1 MCSHG
6 IAESYGSSIFSFVR
20 NLRTAV
26 HSGYTN
32 LHSHQQCR
40 RVPFSLHLLQHLLFG
55 DVLTMVMLTSA
66 RWYLIWALK
75 SESEILQSRLTLGD
89 PMGCSL
95 PGSSS
100 HGIFQAGVLEWVAVS
115 FSRGSSQPRN
125 WTRVSCLASVFFT
138 GRTTKITTFGKKIAF
153 WIYKKQCDFLL
164 RSLHSWLLNNM
175 GRLGALTPA

>member
-1 MCSHG
+1 MGYMCLFELWFFSGYMCSHG

-115 FSRGSSQPRN
+115 FSRGSSQPRDRTWISRIPGRHFN
-125 WTRVSCLASVFFT
+125 LWATRETL
-138 GRTTKITTFGKKIAF
+138 
-153 WIYKKQCDFLL
+153 YL
-164 RSLHSWLLNNM
+164 
-175 GRLGALTPA
+175 